1 VKRIGRLTG
10 LWVAILLSSAVWGQG
25 IQINA
30 SSSRTTVG
38 LNEPFRIHWSWSARN
53 TKLTPPNLQDFII
66 VSGPYQSS
74 QTQIING
81 SASFTRKVSY
91 EVVAT
96 KEGRFTIPPATLMEG
111 GKLYKSNPLNIE
123 VKQGVKRK
131 NSLSQKAKE
140 SFDVQILTSKKEVY
154 VGEPIVLLMQAY
166 LYEPVRDLNM
176 LQAPNFENVLQKE
189 LDFEQSQRGE
199 MVGGKLAT
207 ILDFS
212 KRLILPNK
220 PGTLGGQ
227 ELKISGKVQVPT
239 GRRDFFGMPLTKFV
253 QEVATA
259 KIPAVKIKPLP
270 TPKPADFSGA
280 VGKLN
285 FVREVSRSTISGD
298 ESITIK
304 VRVEGNGNFNTI
316 SVPDLLQ
323 PQGFDVYDPK
333 YNESIR
339 YSERGV
345 RGFKEYE
352 YLLVPQFKGEF
363 ILPEMRFTYFDTKS
377 QDYKTVIAPADTLK
391 VESNDLAA
399 TPAKGS
405 GNEGVEKREVKT
417 IDEDIRYLQQGDF
430 EPYSEIQLK
439 KWSWIVLLLVALG
452 WGIQALPRKEKA
464 VVPTSK
470 RKDLKRGVDQAFSAK
485 QTDRYGRMLNALE
498 ELLLEQG
505 IGREENHES
514 ALEKIKGEEVAA
526 EFSYVKERCLMAQYA
541 PVSAADDAE
550 LVTRFD
556 ALWDKM

>member
-1 VKRIGRLTG
+1 M
-10 LWVAILLSSAVWGQG
+10 WVALLLSSALWGQG
-25 IQINA
+25 IEINA

-38 LNEPFRIHWSWSARN
+38 LNEPFRLTWSWSARN
-53 TKLTPPNLQDFII
+53 TNLTPPNFENFII

-81 SASFTRKVSY
+81 SASFMRKVTY

-96 KEGRFTIPPATLMEG
+96 KEGKFTIPEATLMDG
-111 GKLYKSNPLNIE
+111 GKLYKSNTLTIE
-123 VKQGVKRK
+123 VKEGVKRK

-140 SFDVQILTSKKEVY
+140 SFDVKILTSKKEVY
-154 VGEPIVLLMQAY
+154 VGEPLVLLMQAH
-166 LYEPVRDLNM
+166 LYEPVRDLNI

-189 LDFEQSQRGE
+189 LDFEQSQRSQ
-199 MVGGKLAT
+199 VINGKMAT
-207 ILDFS
+207 VLDFS

-259 KIPAVKIKPLP
+259 EIPAVKIKPLP
-270 TPKPADFSGA
+270 SPKPKDFSGA
-280 VGKLN
+280 VGELK
-285 FVREVSRSTISGD
+285 FVREVSRNSISGE

-304 VRVEGNGNFNTI
+304 VRIEGTGNFNTI
-316 SVPDLLQ
+316 TVPELNE

-339 YSERGV
+339 YTERGV

-363 ILPEMRFTYFDTKS
+363 LLPEMTFTYFNSSSET
-377 QDYKTVIAPADTLK
+377 YETLRAPIDTLV

-399 TPAKGS
+399 SPQGS
-405 GNEGVEKREVKT
+405 SPKDVLKREVQN
-417 IDEDIRYLQQGDF
+417 IDEDIRYLQDNDF
-430 EPYSEIQLK
+430 APYVEIQLK
-439 KWSWIVLLLVALG
+439 KWSWIVLVLLGLA

-464 VVPTSK
+464 AVAVSK
-470 RKDLKRGVDQAFSAK
+470 KKGLKRQVDKAFSDK
-485 QTDRYGRMLNALE
+485 SQDRYGLMLNALE
-498 ELLLEQG
+498 ERLLEQG
-505 IGREENHES
+505 IGREANHQE
-514 ALEKIKGEEVAA
+514 ALENSKGKEVA
-526 EFSYVKERCLMAQYA
+526 ENFTYVKERCQLAQYA
-541 PVSAADDAE
+541 PGSAADDE
-550 LVTRFD
+550 KLLTRFD
-556 ALWDKM
+556 ALWEQM

>member
-1 VKRIGRLTG
+1 M
-10 LWVAILLSSAVWGQG
+10 WVALLLLSSTVWGQD

-38 LNEPFRIHWSWSARN
+38 LNEPFRITWSWSARN
-53 TKLTPPNLQDFII
+53 TQLTPPKMNDFII

-81 SASFTRKVSY
+81 SASFTRKLSY

-96 KEGRFTIPPATLMEG
+96 KEGRFTIAPATLMDG
-111 GKLYKSNPLNIE
+111 GKLYKSNTLNIE

-131 NSLSQKAKE
+131 NALSQKAKE

-166 LYEPVRDLNM
+166 LYEPVRDLNI

-199 MVGGKLAT
+199 MVEGKLAT
-207 ILDFS
+207 VLDFS

-259 KIPAVKIKPLP
+259 NIPAVKIKPLP
-270 TPKPADFSGA
+270 TPKPENFSGA
-280 VGKLN
+280 VGSLK
-285 FVREVSRSTISGD
+285 FIRDVSRTRIGGE
-298 ESITIK
+298 ESITVK
-304 VRVEGNGNFNTI
+304 VRIEGNGNFNTI
-316 SVPDLLQ
+316 SVPDLQQ

-352 YLLVPQFKGEF
+352 YLLVPQFKGSF
-363 ILPEMRFTYFDTKS
+363 LLPEMRFTYFDTKKGA
-377 QDYKTVIAPADTLK
+377 YETIVALTDTLI
-391 VESNDLAA
+391 VESDELAA
-399 TPAKGS
+399 TPAGGFGDES
-405 GNEGVEKREVKT
+405 TKREVKT
-417 IDEDIRYLQQGDF
+417 IDEDIRYLQDGSNT
-430 EPYSEIQLK
+430 PYVEIELK
-439 KWSWIVLLLVALG
+439 KWSWAVLLLLG
-452 WGIQALPRKEKA
+452 LAWGVHAIPRKQTAA
-464 VVPTSK
+464 VVSSK
-470 RKDLKRGVDQAFSAK
+470 RKSLKREVTQAFAQKSN
-485 QTDRYGRMLNALE
+485 DRHGIMLNALE

-505 IGREENHES
+505 IGREQNHEH
-514 ALEKIKGEEVAA
+514 ALQQRNGEEVAA
-526 EFSYVKERCLMAQYA
+526 DYVFIKERCQMAQYA
-541 PVSAADDAE
+541 PGTAADDAE
-550 LVTRFD
+550 LVKRFD
-556 ALWDKM
+556 VLWDKI